1 MKLTN
6 QQQKV
11 FAYIRDH
18 RGCTTSD
25 IQRDTKIECPSG
37 RIAEMRKA
45 GVKIISIGQ
54 KRFEGSRAFECY
66 AIEGAE
72 PAYKT
77 VYELNPATGNM
88 TPVHVP
94 LSA

>member
-1 MKLTN
+1 MTPNLTK

-11 FAYIRDH
+11 YAYIRDH

-45 GVKIISIGQ
+45 GVEIISVGQ
-54 KRFEGSRAFECY
+54 KKYEGSRAFECY
-66 AIEGAE
+66 AIGEEIHKPKQVVEQLADGSVRVS
-72 PAYKT
+72 Y
-77 VYELNPATGNM
+77 V
-88 TPVHVP
+88 
-94 LSA
+94 